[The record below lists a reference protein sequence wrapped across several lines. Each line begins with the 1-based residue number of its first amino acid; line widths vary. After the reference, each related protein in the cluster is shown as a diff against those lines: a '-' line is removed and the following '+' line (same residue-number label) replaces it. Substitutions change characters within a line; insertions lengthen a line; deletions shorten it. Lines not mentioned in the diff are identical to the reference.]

1 MISNLDIIKRYLVI
15 EMFEKEYNEKGRNG
29 NGMKH
34 RCMNK
39 MGHNGMHSKGN
50 KKGMHGFGLKYLIPN
65 MASDRE
71 ITSVDIINKI
81 SERSGRK
88 YVSPDVI
95 YPVLEKLQIYL
106 PERKPLSLLYV

>member
-1 MISNLDIIKRYLVI
+1 
-15 EMFEKEYNEKGRNG
+15 MFEKEFNEKDRNG

-50 KKGMHGFGLKYLIPN
+50 KKGMHGFGLKYLILN

-71 ITSVDIINKI
+71 ITGVDIIDKI

-95 YPVLEKLQIYL
+95 YPVLEKLQIHL
-106 PERKPLSLLYV
+106 PEIKPLSLR